1 MGIQNLLNDYL
12 AQAKQRPDAFIPQ
25 INGAILLICGDDDRL
40 QPSKAMSEIIR
51 TQLSAI
57 HFTHTFRE
65 LTYAGAGHVA
75 FIGNPSAWTP
85 ESAQKFITPMLG
97 GTLTANVR
105 AWKDAWPKALRFLAQ
120 ALRP

>member
-65 LTYAGAGHVA
+65 LTYAGAGHV
-75 FIGNPSAWTP
+75 
-85 ESAQKFITPMLG
+85 
-97 GTLTANVR
+97 
-105 AWKDAWPKALRFLAQ
+105 
-120 ALRP
+120 